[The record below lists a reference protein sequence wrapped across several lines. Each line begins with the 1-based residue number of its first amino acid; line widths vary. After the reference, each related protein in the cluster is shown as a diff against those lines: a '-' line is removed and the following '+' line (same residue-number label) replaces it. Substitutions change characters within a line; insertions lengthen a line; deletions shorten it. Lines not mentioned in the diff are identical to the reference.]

1 MPMLAKIS
9 DLEVEHGT
17 FYFEHSVVLIR
28 APPFQMFAKKQTK
41 ETENLQL

>member
-17 FYFEHSVVLIR
+17 FYFEHIITNRAR
-28 APPFQMFAKKQTK
+28 APPFFGFAKNKF
-41 ETENLQL
+41 